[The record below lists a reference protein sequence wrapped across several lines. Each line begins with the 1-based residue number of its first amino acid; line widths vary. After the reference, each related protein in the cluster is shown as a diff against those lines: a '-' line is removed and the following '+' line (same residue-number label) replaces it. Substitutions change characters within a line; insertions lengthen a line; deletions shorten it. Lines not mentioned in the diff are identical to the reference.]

1 MNVEI
6 ISIAKKEKSIYD
18 PLYKDL
24 TKMISRFA
32 KVSDTEIFTKDVT
45 KAHTISPEASQRAY
59 TKVLEPHLG
68 SGFSVTLH
76 PDGKLI
82 DSFEFSKLLN
92 DKMSVKFFIG
102 GAYGFEDE
110 FLKKS
115 DAVISLG
122 KITMSHKIAK
132 VVLLEQI
139 YRGFSILSNHPYH
152 K

>member
-1 MNVEI
+1 MNIEI
-6 ISIAKKEKSIYD
+6 VSIAKKEKSIYD

-32 KVSDTEIFTKDVT
+32 NVSDTEIFTKDVT
-45 KAHTISPEASQRAY
+45 KAHTISPDAAQKAY
-59 TKVLEPHLG
+59 TKVLEPYTG
-68 SGFSVTLH
+68 KSFSITLH

-82 DSFEFSKLLN
+82 DSFDFSKLLN
-92 DKMSVKFFIG
+92 DKMSIKFFIG

-132 VVLLEQI
+132 AVLLEQI
-139 YRGFSILSNHPYH
+139 YRGFSILNNHPYH

>member
-1 MNVEI
+1 MKIEI

-32 KVSDTEIFTKDVT
+32 SVKDTEIFTKDVT
-45 KAHTISPEASQRAY
+45 KAHTISPQAAQKAY
-59 TKVLEPHLG
+59 TNALEAYIG
-68 SGFSVTLH
+68 KDFCITLH
-76 PDGKLI
+76 PEGKLI

-92 DKMSVKFFIG
+92 DKINVKFFIG
-102 GAYGFEDE
+102 GAYGFEEE
-110 FLKKS
+110 FLQKS
-115 DAVISLG
+115 NVVISLG

-132 VVLLEQI
+132 AVLLEQI
-139 YRGFSILSNHPYH
+139 YRGFSILTNHPYH